1 MSTEPLWTVS
11 DLATFVKTTPDAV
24 YRWVELGMVPC
35 IRLGRSIRFDPA
47 VIREWLTARSV
58 PAGKVR

>member
-1 MSTEPLWTVS
+1 MSPEPLWTVR
-11 DLATFVKTTPDAV
+11 DLAAFVKSTPDAV

-47 VIREWLTARSV
+47 VIREWLASRSV
-58 PAGKVR
+58 PAGKVI